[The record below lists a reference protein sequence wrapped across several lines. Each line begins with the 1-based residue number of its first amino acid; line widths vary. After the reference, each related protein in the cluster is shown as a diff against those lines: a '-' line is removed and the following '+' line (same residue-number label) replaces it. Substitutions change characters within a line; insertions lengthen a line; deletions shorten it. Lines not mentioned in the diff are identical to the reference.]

1 MTTSVRFAIL
11 GLGTA
16 FVLVLLF
23 VSLQSTSTPL
33 DLAAGDR
40 AAAQRSCQGA
50 VRGRLPDARFPH
62 AASVEARDRGSLRLF
77 GSVDAGSASLAVR
90 RNYECV
96 LLPDGAGGFVA
107 DSVRVW
113 QSH

>member
-1 MTTSVRFAIL
+1 MTTSTRFAVL
-11 GLGTA
+11 GLGA
-16 FVLVLLF
+16 SFVLVLLF

-33 DLAAGDR
+33 DLAPGDR

-50 VRGRLPDARFPH
+50 VRARLPDARFPH
-62 AASVEARDRGSLRLF
+62 DAGVEARDRGRLRLF
-77 GSVDAGSASLAVR
+77 GSVDAGSASQAVR
-90 RNYECV
+90 RNYEC
-96 LLPDGAGGFVA
+96 LLHRDGSGGFAA

>member
-1 MTTSVRFAIL
+1 MTTSGRIAVL

-23 VSLQSTSTPL
+23 VSLRSTSTPL
-33 DLAAGDR
+33 DLPPGDR
-40 AAAQRSCQGA
+40 AAAQRTCQDA

-62 AASVEARDRGSLRLF
+62 AASVEAREGGSLRLF
-77 GSVDAGSASLAVR
+77 GSVDAGSASQAVR
-90 RNYECV
+90 RNYEC
-96 LLPDGAGGFVA
+96 LLRRAGPERFAA

>member
-1 MTTSVRFAIL
+1 MTTSARLASL

-33 DLAAGDR
+33 DLAAADR
-40 AAAQRSCQGA
+40 AAAQRACHAA
-50 VRGRLPDARFPH
+50 VRARLPDARFPH
-62 AASVEARDRGSLRLF
+62 SAGVEARDRGGLRLF
-77 GSVDAGSASLAVR
+77 GTVDAGSASQAVR
-90 RNYECV
+90 RNYEC
-96 LLPDGAGGFVA
+96 LLHPDGSGAFAA

>member
-1 MTTSVRFAIL
+1 MKTSARVAVF

-16 FVLVLLF
+16 FVLLLLF

-40 AAAQRSCQGA
+40 AAAQRTCQGA
-50 VRGRLPDARFPH
+50 VRARLPDARFPH
-62 AASVEARDRGSLRLF
+62 DAGVEARDGGVLRLF
-77 GSVDAGSASLAVR
+77 GSVDAGNASQAVR

-96 LLPDGAGGFVA
+96 LGRDGSGGFTA